1 MTGIEALQALH
12 EGKKIKIKY
21 WDEDMFIYLK
31 EDGRV
36 SLSDEYLD
44 IAQDMY
50 KSYARAVI
58 DTYTDILSDD
68 WELVK

>member
-1 MTGIEALQALH
+1 MTGLEALQALCD
-12 EGKKIKIKY
+12 GKKIRMTY
-21 WDEDMFIYLK
+21 WDEDMFVYLK

-44 IAQDMY
+44 TAQDMY

-68 WELVK
+68 WEVVE

>member
-50 KSYARAVI
+50 KSYASAVI

>member
-1 MTGIEALQALH
+1 
-12 EGKKIKIKY
+12 
-21 WDEDMFIYLK
+21 MFVYLK

-44 IAQDMY
+44 TAQDMY

-68 WELVK
+68 WEVVE